1 MGICH
6 IYFFFVQALGA
17 RKEQKVIQDL
27 MDGLVSKG
35 VKVVLVHQA
44 RLEDRDFLG
53 PMGSKVFLVHGDTP
67 ETLEIRYTV
76 AILVTT

>member
-6 IYFFFVQALGA
+6 IYFFFCHVKALGA

-44 RLEDRDFLG
+44 GLEDRDFLG
-53 PMGSKVFLVHGDTP
+53 PMGSKAFLVHRDTR

-76 AILVTT
+76 Q

>member
-6 IYFFFVQALGA
+6 IYFFFRHVQALGA

-27 MDGLVSKG
+27 MDGMVSKG

-44 RLEDRDFLG
+44 GLEHRDFLG

-76 AILVTT
+76 Q